1 MERKMERL
9 EPIDEDTPIEGY
21 PGFLGFMW
29 DLDLAI
35 VDPEIKIMKDFE
47 WKKYFDALQYL
58 PERILKINLSLGS
71 TEISITEDS
80 NLATILDQIPSIKVT
95 IDVPDNQG
103 PGGGAAHVF
112 FIGDNSD
119 YKSAVNDINA
129 LIEVL
134 RTDFRSIACDK

>member
-1 MERKMERL
+1 MERL
-9 EPIDEDTPIEGY
+9 EPIDEDTPIELY
-21 PGFLGFMW
+21 PGFLGYIW
-29 DLDLAI
+29 DLELAI
-35 VDPEIKIMKDFE
+35 VDSKIEFMKDFE

-58 PERILKINLSLGS
+58 PERILTMNLSLGA

-80 NLATILDQIPSIKVT
+80 HLATILDQVPSIKVT
-95 IDVPDNQG
+95 LDVPDNQG

-129 LIEVL
+129 LMEVL